1 MHRPQD
7 HKGRPDDLFA
17 RLFEIDRHPV
27 TDRGLHL
34 PAPPF
39 GPVGVFDIHAGFQ
52 HPVPS
57 APQGQLMYGA
67 LQTGE
72 AAQQNRDGVMAA
84 LVGSRIC
91 HDLISPIG
99 AIANGVELMGLA
111 PGGGSA
117 GGAEL
122 ALISQSVDSANA
134 RIRFFRLAFGAA
146 GDGSAVARPEVLSI
160 IEALNGASRLKI
172 DWQTGP
178 DLSRGLVKLGFLAIL
193 AAESGLPYGG
203 EVTVTTPAPGRMSL
217 VARASR
223 TRFDAAL
230 WSRLTDRRFGA
241 DPEGLRPAEVQFA
254 LFPDEVRCQGRQP
267 RLDLTETGF
276 VLEF

>member
-1 MHRPQD
+1 MD
-7 HKGRPDDLFA
+7 
-17 RLFEIDRHPV
+17 
-27 TDRGLHL
+27 
-34 PAPPF
+34 
-39 GPVGVFDIHAGFQ
+39 
-52 HPVPS
+52 
-57 APQGQLMYGA
+57 GA

-99 AIANGVELMGLA
+99 AIANGVELMELA
-111 PGGGSA
+111 PAGGASSS
-117 GGAEL
+117 GAEL

-160 IEALNGASRLKI
+160 IEALNGASRLRV

-178 DLSRGLVKLGFLAIL
+178 DLPRGLVKLGFLAIL

-203 EVTVTTPAPGRMSL
+203 EVTVTTPAPGRMCL

-230 WSRLTDRRFGA
+230 WSRLTDRSFGA

-254 LFPDEVRCQGRQP
+254 LFPDEVRRQGRQP

>member
-1 MHRPQD
+1 
-7 HKGRPDDLFA
+7 
-17 RLFEIDRHPV
+17 
-27 TDRGLHL
+27 
-34 PAPPF
+34 
-39 GPVGVFDIHAGFQ
+39 
-52 HPVPS
+52 
-57 APQGQLMYGA
+57 MYGA

-178 DLSRGLVKLGFLAIL
+178 DLLRGLVKLGFLAIL

-254 LFPDEVRCQGRQP
+254 LFPDEVRRQGRQP